1 MADFSDIIS
10 SAIKSVISGMH
21 TCLPGR
27 IESYDYTT
35 QKANVLPLL
44 RDVYSD
50 GEEIDMPVIIDVPV
64 IFPAI
69 GSVGLT
75 FPVNPGD
82 GVLLVFA
89 ERSIDKWLSLGGV
102 VTPDDPRRFDLSDAV
117 AIVGLNPFTEASQA
131 DNNDDVTLMNDS
143 AKLKL
148 QSGGKV
154 ALGNSTNE
162 LLAIIEELIDE
173 LIILKTVPAALG
185 VQLLLDPTPVT
196 GTIPK
201 LEAVKA
207 KITLIKGT
215 IT

>member
-10 SAIKSVISGMH
+10 NAIKSVISGMH

-27 IESYDYTT
+27 IKSYDYTT

-44 RDVYSD
+44 RDVYAD
-50 GEEIDMPVIIDVPV
+50 NQKIDMPVIINVPV

-89 ERSIDKWLSLGGV
+89 ERSIDKWLSKGGV
-102 VTPDDPRRFDLSDAV
+102 VTSDDPRWFDLSDAI
-117 AIVGLNPFTEASQA
+117 AIVGLNSFNETSQV
-131 DNNDDVTLMNDS
+131 DNNSDVTLQNGA

-148 QSGGKV
+148 QTGGKV

-162 LLAIIEELIDE
+162 LLALIEGLIDQ
-173 LIILKTVPAALG
+173 IKAITIVVVGAAGTVSDPSK
-185 VQLLLDPTPVT
+185 LLLD
-196 GTIPK
+196 I
-201 LEAVKA
+201 VKDD
-207 KITLIKGT
+207 ITAIKGS

>member
-10 SAIKSVISGMH
+10 NAIKSVISGMH

-27 IESYDYTT
+27 IKSYDYTT

-44 RDVYSD
+44 RDVYAD
-50 GEEIDMPVIIDVPV
+50 NQKIDMPVIINVPV

-89 ERSIDKWLSLGGV
+89 ERSIDKWLSKGGV
-102 VTPDDPRRFDLSDAV
+102 VTPDDPRRFDLSDAI
-117 AIVGLNPFTEASQA
+117 AIVGLNSFNETSQV
-131 DNNDDVTLMNDS
+131 DNNSDVTLQNGA

-148 QSGGKV
+148 QTGGKV

-162 LLAIIEELIDE
+162 LLALIEGLIDQ
-173 LIILKTVPAALG
+173 IKAITIVVVGAAGTVSDPSK
-185 VQLLLDPTPVT
+185 LLLD
-196 GTIPK
+196 I
-201 LEAVKA
+201 VKDD
-207 KITLIKGT
+207 ITAIKGS

>member
-1 MADFSDIIS
+1 MADFSDIIF

-27 IESYDYTT
+27 IGSYDYTT
-35 QKANVLPLL
+35 QKASVLPLL

-50 GEEIDMPVIIDVPV
+50 NQEIDMPVIIDVPV
-64 IFPAI
+64 MFPAI

-89 ERSIDKWLSLGGV
+89 ERSIDKWLSKGGV
-102 VTPDDPRRFDLSDAV
+102 VTPDDPRRFDLSDAI
-117 AIVGLNPFTEASQA
+117 AIVGLDPFTETSQA
-131 DNNDDVTLMNDS
+131 DNNDDVTLMNGD

-148 QSGGKV
+148 QTGGKV

-162 LLAIIEELIDE
+162 LLALIEDLIGE
-173 LIILKTVPAALG
+173 IQAITIAAGVVTPASIAL
-185 VQLLLDPTPVT
+185 
-196 GTIPK
+196 
-201 LEAVKA
+201 LEVVKA
-207 KITLIKGT
+207 KITAIKGS

>member
-1 MADFSDIIS
+1 MSDFSDIIS
-10 SAIKSVISGMH
+10 GAIRSVISGMH
-21 TCLPGR
+21 TCLPGK

-44 RDVYSD
+44 RDVYGD
-50 GEEIDMPVIIDVPV
+50 GQEINMPVIIDVPI

-75 FPVNPGD
+75 FPVSPGD

-102 VTPDDPRRFDLSDAV
+102 VTPDDPRRFDLSDAI
-117 AIVGLNPFTEASQA
+117 AIVGLNPFTETSQA
-131 DNNDDVTLMNDS
+131 DNNDDVTLQNGT

-162 LLAIIEELIDE
+162 LLALIEDLIDE
-173 LIILKTVPAALG
+173 ISGLITTAPATVSVASQIALA
-185 VQLLLDPTPVT
+185 V
-196 GTIPK
+196 
-201 LEAVKA
+201 VKA
-207 KITLIKGT
+207 KVTAIKGS